1 MRQVSIP
8 ETIIISLFGGTI
20 MIYVA
25 PSLHAETYHDFVV
38 EANSRYMYAPSLHAQ
53 HFNYFDVEANS

>member
-1 MRQVSIP
+1 M
-8 ETIIISLFGGTI
+8 
-20 MIYVA
+20 YA